1 VKRVV
6 ITGVGVVSSLGNN
19 AGEFWESLSA
29 GRSGIG
35 PITKEDVSG
44 LRFKNAAEV
53 RGFDEKDHFDDKA
66 LLWLDPFSHYGIV
79 ASREAIKDSGIE
91 FSEALRDRTGV
102 ITGNCLG
109 GKTTEGEMYR
119 RLYAEG
125 QQRHPPTVIPSAMA
139 NAVSSHVSIEFGL
152 TGATFTTST
161 ACSSANHALGQAFWL
176 IRQGTL
182 DAAIAGGSEAPICYG
197 NLKAWETMR
206 VVAPDTCRPFSKDS
220 TGMILGEGGAMF
232 VLEELE
238 MARARGAKIYG
249 EIVGFGMSADAHHL
263 TMPLVAGAV
272 KAMRGALA
280 DGNLRPEQVGYVNAH
295 GTATQA
301 NDPMESEAIR
311 TVFGD
316 HTENVLVSSTKS
328 MHGHTLGAAGAIEA
342 AATVLGLYNGLL
354 PPNANFNEPD
364 PECSIVCVRWAEC
377 GTCFQ
382 AVDELIAV
390 RMSVFYL
397 GTRTITE
404 PLKQA
409 AVSTLFSFC
418 TPRCLV

>member
-1 VKRVV
+1 M
-6 ITGVGVVSSLGNN
+6 ITGVGVVCSLGNN
-19 AGEFWESLSA
+19 AGEFWDSLSA
-29 GRSGIG
+29 GRSAIG
-35 PITKEDVSG
+35 PITKEDVST

-53 RGFDEKDHFDDKA
+53 KGFDAKEHFEDKE

-79 ASREAIKDSGIE
+79 SAREAIKGSGIE
-91 FSEALRDRTGV
+91 FNEALRERTGV

-176 IRQGTL
+176 VRQGTL
-182 DAAIAGGSEAPICYG
+182 DVAIAGGSEAPICYG

-206 VVAPDTCRPFSKDS
+206 VVAPDTCRPFSKDR

-232 VLEELE
+232 VMEELE
-238 MARARGAKIYG
+238 MAQARGAKIYA
-249 EIVGFGMSADAHHL
+249 EVVGFGMSADAHHL
-263 TMPLVAGAV
+263 TMPLAGGAA
-272 KAMRGALA
+272 KAMREALA
-280 DGNLRPEQVGYVNAH
+280 DAKLRPQQVGYVNAH

-311 TVFGD
+311 MVFGD
-316 HTENVLVSSTKS
+316 HTDSIHVSSTKS

-342 AATVLGLYNGLL
+342 VATVFGLHNELL
-354 PPNANFNEPD
+354 PPNANFNEAD
-364 PECSIVCVRWAEC
+364 PECDLNIIANTALVAQPEAAISNSFAFGGLNAVVAFKRWS
-377 GTCFQ
+377 
-382 AVDELIAV
+382 D
-390 RMSVFYL
+390 
-397 GTRTITE
+397 
-404 PLKQA
+404 
-409 AVSTLFSFC
+409 
-418 TPRCLV
+418 